1 MLVNIVRFIEDCYCL
16 LCSPIELKFGDS
28 IQPQLQPVGRQA
40 ILDVHLQ

>member
-1 MLVNIVRFIEDCYCL
+1 MWVNCKVYNNK
-16 LCSPIELKFGDS
+16 CSPIELKFGDS